1 MLSLLLPACLFSAGR
16 IELVGDGPQ
25 GPQITFVGASGQTY
39 FTAGEGGTTLE
50 TASEFTAK
58 DVYVETSE
66 MGLAEALGK
75 IGTMETQVAE
85 LYGLVQNL
93 TAAVAAG
100 GGGAPADLPL
110 ANGVHLSS
118 DCESQLGGTALGEVF
133 DTGDGVLACQFPASS
148 CPGGWTQYESWS
160 QTTSSSCTGGYNDY
174 ACITTRG
181 SCSTGGHEWSNVAQE
196 SCYAGNSCH
205 NTACAN
211 APHQYVNG
219 VACCTG
225 SFCGSAH
232 CTATVE
238 IVGCY

>member
-16 IELVGDGPQ
+16 IGLVGDGPK
-25 GPQITFVGASGQTY
+25 GPQITFAGASGQAY
-39 FTAGEGGTTLE
+39 IAAGEGGTTVE

-100 GGGAPADLPL
+100 G
-110 ANGVHLSS
+110 
-118 DCESQLGGTALGEVF
+118 
-133 DTGDGVLACQFPASS
+133 
-148 CPGGWTQYESWS
+148 
-160 QTTSSSCTGGYNDY
+160 
-174 ACITTRG
+174 TTRG

-225 SFCGSAH
+225 SFCGSVL
-232 CTATVE
+232 CTATVQ